1 MRILFD
7 QGTPFPLR
15 RGLEDHEVE
24 TVFRLGW
31 SRYKNGLLLR
41 QAEEAG
47 YNVFVTTDQ
56 KLKYQQQV
64 TNRKLAIVV
73 ILTTSWPKIQPFIA
87 ELCAI
92 ITRAEVGAYIEF
104 PIPE

>member
-1 MRILFD
+1 MRLLFD

-15 RGLEDHEVE
+15 RGLEDHDVE

-47 YNVFVTTDQ
+47 
-56 KLKYQQQV
+56 
-64 TNRKLAIVV
+64 
-73 ILTTSWPKIQPFIA
+73 
-87 ELCAI
+87 
-92 ITRAEVGAYIEF
+92 
-104 PIPE
+104 